1 MNSEK
6 RTDLWPWYKEILARI
21 ETALVAGQPASRA
34 RLELVLKE
42 AENDFKNLLENPGP
56 NPTDSDSLRKA
67 VTDGIKLQGWL
78 LQLSHCPPLTV
89 FSEGQDN
96 LVTLSQSLV
105 EEALIVSDLFKL
117 NELSSLHLLLHGEE
131 QLPQYPGL
139 TRGNIPLQ
147 LLLSI
152 SSHLLPC
159 RPGGRHSVL

>member
-6 RTDLWPWYKEILARI
+6 RTDLWPWYKEILART

-42 AENDFKNLLENPGP
+42 AENDFKNLLDNPAP
-56 NPTDSDSLRKA
+56 NPTDSESLRKA

-78 LQLSHCPPLTV
+78 LFIQPKLLPPLTV
-89 FSEGQDN
+89 FSEGQDS

-117 NELSSLHLLLHGEE
+117 NELSSLQLLLHGEE

-139 TRGNIPLQ
+139 TRGNI
-147 LLLSI
+147 SMIFYNI
-152 SSHLLPC
+152 S
-159 RPGGRHSVL
+159 